1 MSILTLSNITAG
13 YGKKPVLHNVYLE
26 IPENETLLIV
36 GSNGSGKST
45 LLKVVYGLLG
55 IWGGTVEYGDTLL
68 HDVRH
73 QTEPHKLL
81 EQGIMYIPQKN
92 ALFNDVSVEQ
102 NLQFSLLHLKNNRET
117 KKRIGEV
124 WEMMPVL
131 QEKRHQ
137 LAGQLSGG
145 ERKLLSLAMVIVN
158 RPRLLLYDEP
168 LAGISEENIQ
178 TMLHWMK
185 MIRNE
190 GTTLVIV
197 EHRIEELFSFVNR
210 IVGLKLGHINKE
222 ELKTLNNIKKFMV

>member
-1 MSILTLSNITAG
+1 MSILKLSNITAG
-13 YGKKPVLHNVYLE
+13 YGKKPVLHNVSLE

-55 IWGGTVEYGDTLL
+55 IWGGKVEYGDTLL
-68 HDVRH
+68 HDVWH

-81 EQGIMYIPQKN
+81 EQGIMYVPQKN

-102 NLQFSLLHLKNNRET
+102 NLQFSLLHLNNNRET

-124 WEMMPVL
+124 WEVIPDL

-137 LAGQLSGG
+137 FAGQLSGG

-158 RPRLLLYDEP
+158 RPRLLLFDEP
-168 LAGISEENIQ
+168 LAGLSEENIP
-178 TMLHWMK
+178 TMIQWLEI
-185 MIRNE
+185 IRNE
-190 GTTLVIV
+190 GATLVIV
-197 EHRIEELFSFVNR
+197 EHRIVHIHTISKNILNMDNCDSWNS
-210 IVGLKLGHINKE
+210 GL
-222 ELKTLNNIKKFMV
+222 

>member
-1 MSILTLSNITAG
+1 MSILKLSNITAG
-13 YGKKPVLHNVYLE
+13 YGKKPVLHNVSLE
-26 IPENETLLIV
+26 IPENESLLIV

-45 LLKVVYGLLG
+45 LLKVIYGLLG
-55 IWGGTVEYGDTLL
+55 VWGGKVEYGDTLL

-102 NLQFSLLHLKNNRET
+102 NLQFSLLHLNNNRET
-117 KKRIGEV
+117 KKRISEV
-124 WEMMPVL
+124 WEIIPDL

-137 LAGQLSGG
+137 FAGQLSGG

-158 RPRLLLYDEP
+158 RPRLLLFDEP
-168 LAGISEENIQ
+168 LAGLSEENIQ

-185 MIRNE
+185 MIRND
-190 GTTLVIV
+190 GITLVIV

-210 IVGLKLGHINKE
+210 IVGLKLGQINKE